1 MTQFDDIIVTPV
13 YGPLNTGKTPCT
25 IPVMN
30 LGVLNGI
37 RPNPPKFYPACGSS
51 EMSNARAEYYR
62 VATLTNNQYGPIA
75 KSGAQYGSPAKNLN
89 ADPGYTPQ
97 YGKSNKYI
105 APQSSSQVVDA
116 RKRNAIGRS
125 SFKQGLPPTADLS
138 YKNYNTN
145 DVRNALRITRG
156 GGCVAPA
163 KKGSIFNKNPGAKGS
178 GSYLASSSIN

>member
-13 YGPLNTGKTPCT
+13 YGPLSTKQTPST
-25 IPVMN
+25 LSVMN
-30 LGVLNGI
+30 LGVLSGI

-51 EMSNARAEYYR
+51 EFSNSRAEYFR
-62 VATLTNNQYGPIA
+62 VATVTNNQYATIA
-75 KSGAQYGSPAKNLN
+75 KSGGACGTNKNLAGEN
-89 ADPGYTPQ
+89 PGRFPQ

-105 APQSSSQVVDA
+105 APKSSSQFVDA
-116 RKRNAIGRS
+116 RKRAAVGQS
-125 SFKQGLPPTADLS
+125 SFKQGLPVTADLS

-145 DVRNALRITRG
+145 DVKNALRITRG